1 MLDKVGIKQRE
12 LGWVGVNVRLKK
24 WVKTI
29 MNWIQNVLRGS
40 RPIGRTGLESW
51 WMLLWGCQII
61 WHLMLYLPFL
71 VSVSVSKIIYV
82 FLFFSQAFTVCVFD
96 ISSYSF
102 LFLISELVLTL
113 DWLCCSVSFVCIT
126 YCIVQSSL
134 YLSTRIKDLNSSQDM
149 EFHICVTL

>member
-1 MLDKVGIKQRE
+1 MGQNHHEWDTKCFEGQPAVWPNWTGI
-12 LGWVGVNVRLKK
+12 LINVAVR
-24 WVKTI
+24 
-29 MNWIQNVLRGS
+29 MSN
-40 RPIGRTGLESW
+40 
-51 WMLLWGCQII
+51 
-61 WHLMLYLPFL
+61 LMTSYVVFAISGFCFCIKGYLC
-71 VSVSVSKIIYV
+71 V
-82 FLFFSQAFTVCVFD
+82 FLFFSQAFPVCVFD
-96 ISSYSF
+96 ISSYSV